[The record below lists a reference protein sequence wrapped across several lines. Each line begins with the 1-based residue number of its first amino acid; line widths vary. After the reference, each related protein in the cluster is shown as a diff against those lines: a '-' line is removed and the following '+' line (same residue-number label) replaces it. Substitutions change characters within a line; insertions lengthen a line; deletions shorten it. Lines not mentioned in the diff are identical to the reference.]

1 MSDQLA
7 IWQDKFERI
16 FRQYDV
22 EEDGSHDLTHL
33 RRVLKNANLIA
44 DEIGEPICRLTLLAA
59 VWLHDIVSFEKNDPR
74 RVDASRFAAMKAKT
88 LLEDAGV
95 PPEKLAGVT
104 HAIEAHSFSAN
115 IEPQTVEAM
124 ILQDADRLD
133 ALGAVGIARV
143 FYVGG
148 RIGRAL
154 YHGDDIL
161 ANNRALDDLNYSLD
175 HFQTKILTL
184 PESMKTAPGRRM
196 AGERTAFVRIFL
208 EQFCRE
214 AGAMDFEP

>member
-1 MSDQLA
+1 
-7 IWQDKFERI
+7 
-16 FRQYDV
+16 
-22 EEDGSHDLTHL
+22 
-33 RRVLKNANLIA
+33 
-44 DEIGEPICRLTLLAA
+44 
-59 VWLHDIVSFEKNDPR
+59 
-74 RVDASRFAAMKAKT
+74 
-88 LLEDAGV
+88 
-95 PPEKLAGVT
+95 VT

-161 ANNRALDDLNYSLD
+161 ADNRALDDLNYSLD
-175 HFQTKILTL
+175 HFQTKILKL
-184 PESMKTAPGRRM
+184 PESMKTAPGRRI
-196 AGERTAFVRIFL
+196 AGERAAFVRIFI

-214 AGAMDFEP
+214 AGATDFEP